1 MSQKQNEHLESYH
14 YTNCLLASEDST
26 PDFTE
31 TVQSLDSDEEN
42 SDDEAEFREYL
53 NTFYKTINDFKKE
66 NPSLSPKE
74 CREKLELSGVDTGE
88 IKTNFTALFED
99 VPDSNSTKISM
110 LISLSEIG
118 ILFFRM
124 PEPKEPLETLKED
137 LQKEI
142 DTIIEDN

>member
-14 YTNCLLASEDST
+14 YSST

-42 SDDEAEFREYL
+42 SDDEAEFREHL
-53 NTFYKTINDFKKE
+53 ITFYKTINDFKKE

-88 IKTNFTALFED
+88 IKTNFTALFDD
-99 VPDSNSTKISM
+99 VPDSNDVKINM
-110 LISLSEIG
+110 LIALSEIG
-118 ILFFRM
+118 ILFFRK
-124 PEPKEPLETLKED
+124 PDPLETLKED
-137 LQKEI
+137 LKKEI
-142 DTIIEDN
+142 DAIIEDN